1 VSARIIDTRT
11 LVEPVEV
18 TLKAAGQ
25 DERTETITTLD
36 VHAFKGR
43 DMRALDGLADDQ
55 AGSIAL
61 ALAARITR
69 QPIRVIEELGAADF
83 TWLMGHVQDFLP
95 AGPATG
101 ETGSGT

>member
-1 VSARIIDTRT
+1 MAAKVIDSRT

-25 DERTETITTLD
+25 DERTETISVLE

-43 DMRALDGLADDQ
+43 DMRALDGLSDTQ
-55 AGSIAL
+55 NGSIAL

-69 QPIRVIEELGAADF
+69 QPVKVIEELGKDDF
-83 TWLMGHVQDFLP
+83 VWLMAHVRDFLP
-95 AGPATG
+95 DGPPTG
-101 ETGSGT
+101 GIGSGT

>member
-1 VSARIIDTRT
+1 MAAEVIDTRT

-25 DERTETITTLD
+25 DERTETITELQ

-43 DMRALDGLADDQ
+43 DMKALDGLSDTQ
-55 AGSIAL
+55 NGSIAL

-69 QPIRVIEELGAADF
+69 QPVKVIEELGKADF
-83 TWLMGHVQDFLP
+83 VWLMVHVRDFLP
-95 AGPATG
+95 DGPPTG
-101 ETGSGT
+101 GTGSGT

>member
-1 VSARIIDTRT
+1 MAAKVIDTRT

-25 DERTETITTLD
+25 DERTETITELQ

-43 DMRALDGLADDQ
+43 DMRALDGLSDTQ

-69 QPIRVIEELGAADF
+69 QPIKVIEELGKADF
-83 TWLMGHVQDFLP
+83 LWLMAFVQDFLP
-95 AGPATG
+95 VGQSTG
-101 ETGSGT
+101 GTDSGT

>member
-1 VSARIIDTRT
+1 MAAKVIDTRT

-25 DERTETITTLD
+25 DERTETITELQ

-43 DMRALDGLADDQ
+43 DMRALDGLSDTQ

-69 QPIRVIEELGAADF
+69 QPVKVIEELGKADF
-83 TWLMGHVQDFLP
+83 LWLMVFVQDFLP
-95 AGPATG
+95 VGQSTG
-101 ETGSGT
+101 GTDSGT